1 MELLIQIFNILLL
14 LVGSAFLIVILIAI
28 IQVPFKQ
35 HKQNKVKKELFNA
48 FGNLSKELE
57 KAIKEQEKEDK
68 TKTKKTNKDTKT
80 KENK

>member
-35 HKQNKVKKELFNA
+35 IKNKRLKKEFVDSFIKLQEEIN
-48 FGNLSKELE
+48 